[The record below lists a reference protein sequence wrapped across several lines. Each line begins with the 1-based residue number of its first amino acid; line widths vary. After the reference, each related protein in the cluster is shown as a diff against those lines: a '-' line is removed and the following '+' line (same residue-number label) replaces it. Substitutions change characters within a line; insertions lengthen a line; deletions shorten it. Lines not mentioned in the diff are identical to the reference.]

1 MLCSI
6 IIKLSFSNI
15 LEGEIHIVY
24 LETYRGLC
32 HGTDAI
38 SAENI
43 KRDGFILG
51 SSKDSWCGDGIY
63 FYDIKAK
70 AWWAANRKCKQ
81 IKDDRGQRI
90 EPAVVF
96 ADIIDIAKDEI
107 FDMRVHKDLVEFERA
122 VSPMLE
128 RGMLCVAGIE
138 DETERTIIL
147 RSMLISYFA
156 DCNNRKLIIGNFRQR
171 PQPLYEHAIEFANS
185 LDMVFGIETIY
196 CVKDKDVISNIS

>member
-1 MLCSI
+1 M
-6 IIKLSFSNI
+6 F
-15 LEGEIHIVY
+15 

-43 KRDGFILG
+43 KRNGFIPS

-70 AWWAANRKCKQ
+70 AWWAAKRKCKQ
-81 IKDDRGQRI
+81 IKDDTGERI
-90 EPAVVF
+90 AAAVVF
-96 ADIIDIAKDEI
+96 ADIKDIAKDEI

-122 VSPMLE
+122 VSPILE
-128 RGMLCVAGIE
+128 SGMICIEGVE

-147 RSMLISYFA
+147 RSVMISYFA
-156 DCNNRKLIIGNFRQR
+156 DSNNKKLIIGNFRQR

-196 CVKDKDVISNIS
+196 CVKDKDIISNIS